1 MPGLADIHEKM
12 IDGVAD
18 PCDDSVDE
26 SVLTAVHTQDGD
38 SVWIPVQGKYLSNI
52 FVKLAKYPGMTLVQ
66 IGEPESKDEEPVYVA
81 RGFHRGSIVPGYCGF
96 HLQGARIM
104 TRTSMLHVQRYEVLI
119 AKPDQYGW
127 RQIPQSDALIYHD
140 LLGDHSIVLCGGTA
154 RTHGSGALV
163 ISSPISRWRQVDEWV
178 CGRLLNDEVEGLPR
192 QTPSTVDIL
201 VIQSIP
207 IPRAA
212 SSFTMSDVLAASAAS
227 ATLGTY
233 WTDNDWKHAL
243 PAGHYS
249 SAVHFSPPL
258 RSIPTIAVG
267 LRRLDL
273 SQASGATIRIRSW
286 PQNVMKDGFICNAQ
300 TWSDT
305 ILYNT
310 RVDWAAIEEPDWQ
323 CGVYKT
329 RDVQKQSWFDH
340 RITFPTQFASPP
352 MVFVCF
358 NGFDMCGNWN
368 LRVYATS
375 VDHAGFNLSI
385 LKDDE
390 GDSSTRVEWA
400 SITWIAVPGDD
411 ALRRRH
417 VWIGQFG
424 TAGMGDIGWDKPC
437 KGHLDFGFQFNRPP
451 KVFMGLNHFRASNG
465 APLRLDTEASGIT
478 ESGMDW
484 GVSTWCET
492 IVKGASLKVLA
503 IDSALQ

>member
-1 MPGLADIHEKM
+1 MPGLADIHENM
-12 IDGVAD
+12 IDASTVRM
-18 PCDDSVDE
+18 E
-26 SVLTAVHTQDGD
+26 T
-38 SVWIPVQGKYLSNI
+38 SVWENTSSNI

-81 RGFHRGSIVPGYCGF
+81 RGFHRVMPFALRFPRYCGF

-140 LLGDHSIVLCGGTA
+140 FVGGPFYP

-192 QTPSTVDIL
+192 QNPSTVDIL

-249 SAVHFSPPL
+249 SA
-258 RSIPTIAVG
+258 
-267 LRRLDL
+267 
-273 SQASGATIRIRSW
+273 ASGATIRIRSW

-305 ILYNT
+305 ILYNA

-411 ALRRRH
+411 ALRHRH
-417 VWIGQFG
+417 
-424 TAGMGDIGWDKPC
+424 PC